1 MVILTHV
8 GGSVLQ
14 VANNERK
21 VVNLVE
27 TPPFTVHKS
36 SKMGD
41 TSHTRSAKRRKAG
54 GDEGM
59 VTSHPKINLEGCQ
72 SWTRHK
78 VAIPNKNN
86 VTQKW
91 CGYPMHDPWP
101 FSEASPS

>member
-14 VANNERK
+14 VANNKRK
-21 VVNLVE
+21 IVNLVE
-27 TPPFTVHKS
+27 NTPLYCPQKL
-36 SKMGD
+36 KNGRYKPY
-41 TSHTRSAKRRKAG
+41 RSAKRRKAG

-59 VTSHPKINLEGCQ
+59 VTSHPRINLEGCQ